1 MSWNFDLRIVI
12 SISFRHNST
21 HYSIPLLASAM
32 WIKSFT
38 FLYLHFSE
46 ASIHTIFIDF
56 FLIYCLNLCFLIIYH
71 LVTDIIRKQTS
82 SKSLSRFR
90 ICFSCVYVRWKKNYK
105 NIEIYCRNL
114 YVKSR
119 LRNTGLMCV
128 ADALWS
134 HPSLLGTHSSD
145 SLLLQAPV
153 AFVWRHSLAIKI
165 FSVCGQGSRQS
176 ANNLMPPWVVY
187 KQLMDGVDEW
197 NHTLGGITGKHVAVE
212 LGFSDSQWK
221 PAHYAP
227 VLTPF
232 PPLSH
237 MPALPPVLLEKTY
250 IVNCTHILVCFC
262 GKPA

>member
-21 HYSIPLLASAM
+21 HYSIPLLAWAM

-46 ASIHTIFIDF
+46 ASIYTIFIDF
-56 FLIYCLNLCFLIIYH
+56 FLIYCLNLYFLIIYH
-71 LVTDIIRKQTS
+71 LVTDMIRKQTS

-90 ICFSCVYVRWKKNYK
+90 ICFSCVYVRWKKKHYK
-105 NIEIYCRNL
+105 NIEFYCRNL

-153 AFVWRHSLAIKI
+153 AFCLEAFFGYKNILSLWARVKAECKQFNAPMSSIQAVDGWSWWMESH
-165 FSVCGQGSRQS
+165 FGW
-176 ANNLMPPWVVY
+176 NNW
-187 KQLMDGVDEW
+187 EACRS
-197 NHTLGGITGKHVAVE
+197 GIG
-212 LGFSDSQWK
+212 LQ
-221 PAHYAP
+221 
-227 VLTPF
+227 
-232 PPLSH
+232 
-237 MPALPPVLLEKTY
+237 
-250 IVNCTHILVCFC
+250 
-262 GKPA
+262 